1 MVMAWR
7 FGAVDVDAVMTVIRD
22 PATFADWMIAV
33 PPELRAAANW
43 PQAGSVIQRDDGRAP
58 RARHAHNRQLVVA
71 IVETWRPDH
80 ELVVRLR
87 SGLGGWV
94 RISVNV
100 QPRPGGALIEVR
112 ADPLT
117 ATARLRFTGS
127 ARGRAE
133 QRSRGRAEQRCAEVA
148 ERLIELA
155 TTPDMP

>member
-1 MVMAWR
+1 VMAWR

-33 PPELRAAANW
+33 PPELRAGFNW
-43 PQAGSVIQRDDGRAP
+43 PQVGSVILRDDGREP

-71 IVETWRPDH
+71 VVESWRPDH
-80 ELVVRLR
+80 ELVIRLR

-94 RISVNV
+94 RIAVNV
-100 QPRPGGALIEVR
+100 QPRPGGSLIEVR

-117 ATARLRFTGS
+117 ATARLRFTGP

-133 QRSRGRAEQRCAEVA
+133 ERCAQVA

-155 TTPDMP
+155 TTDNDPDD

>member
-7 FGAVDVDAVMTVIRD
+7 FGAVDVDAVMTVLRD

-43 PQAGSVIQRDDGRAP
+43 PQVGSVIQRWDGREP
-58 RARHAHNRQLVVA
+58 RMRHAHNRQLVVA
-71 IVETWRPDH
+71 IVESWQPDH

-94 RISVNV
+94 QIAVKV
-100 QPRPGGALIEVR
+100 QSRPGGSLIEVR
-112 ADPLT
+112 AEPLT
-117 ATARLRFTGS
+117 ATARLRYTGT

-133 QRSRGRAEQRCAEVA
+133 ERCAQVA

-155 TTPDMP
+155 TADESED

>member
-7 FGAVDVDAVMTVIRD
+7 FGAVDVDAVMSVIRD
-22 PATFADWMIAV
+22 AETFADWMLAV

-43 PQAGSVIQRDDGRAP
+43 PQPGSVIQRDDGREQ
-58 RARHAHNRQLVVA
+58 RAKHAHNRHLVVA
-71 IVETWRPDH
+71 VVESWQPDQ
-80 ELVVRLR
+80 ELVFRLR

-94 RISVNV
+94 RVTLNV

-117 ATARLRFTGS
+117 ATARLRYTGP
-127 ARGRAE
+127 ARTQAE
-133 QRSRGRAEQRCAEVA
+133 ERCAHVA

-155 TTPDMP
+155 TRPTPTD